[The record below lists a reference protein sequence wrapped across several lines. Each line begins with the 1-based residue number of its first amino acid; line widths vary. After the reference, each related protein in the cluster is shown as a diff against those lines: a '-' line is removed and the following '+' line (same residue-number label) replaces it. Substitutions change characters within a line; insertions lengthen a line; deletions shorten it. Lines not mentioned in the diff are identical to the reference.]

1 MRICGIYVITNLKNG
16 MKYVGRSVNCNQ
28 RWTLH
33 KYEARSQRR
42 KLQALHQAISEYGI
56 ENFKFEILKELSEE
70 LLADAEREAMCS
82 LNTKWPYGYNV
93 GSEFGGSSEG
103 SYKREANLRNRRQKD
118 PEFDKKYRAAR
129 GKAAKAR
136 MKKEAENPE
145 WHKDC
150 RERASK
156 TFRER
161 MQNPEYRAMIS
172 YKRSLAGKA
181 SQASRIAKQQEVN
194 HASVS

>member
-1 MRICGIYVITNLKNG
+1 M
-16 MKYVGRSVNCNQ
+16 
-28 RWTLH
+28 H
-33 KYEARSQRR
+33 
-42 KLQALHQAISEYGI
+42 
-56 ENFKFEILKELSEE
+56 
-70 LLADAEREAMCS
+70 S
-82 LNTKWPYGYNV
+82 LNTKWPNGYNV
-93 GSEFGGSSEG
+93 GSEYGGSSEG

-118 PEFDKKYRAAR
+118 PDFDKKYREAR

-145 WHKDC
+145 WYKEC

-161 MQNPEYRAMIS
+161 MQDPEYKAMIS
-172 YKRSLAGKA
+172 YQRSLAAKA
-181 SQASRIAKQQEVN
+181 GHASRIAKKQEVN